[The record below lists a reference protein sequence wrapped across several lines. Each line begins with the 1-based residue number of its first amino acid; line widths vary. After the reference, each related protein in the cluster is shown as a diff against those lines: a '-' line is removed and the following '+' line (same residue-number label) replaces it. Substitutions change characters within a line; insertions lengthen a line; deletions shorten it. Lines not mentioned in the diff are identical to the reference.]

1 MRMTAR
7 TIIAFAT
14 MAPFCA
20 SVATGAANAQA
31 YPSRTITIVVPYPA
45 GGPTDTI
52 ARVMAERLKAPLGQ
66 PVIVENVT
74 GAGGSIGT
82 GRVARAAPDGYTL
95 SIGHNQTH
103 VFNGATQNLNYD
115 VVKDFEPVTL
125 IADTPIWIVGKKA
138 LPANDFKEFVAWLK
152 AGDGKA
158 SAGQVGVG
166 GPADI
171 AGLAFQKQ
179 TGTQYQSATY
189 RGGAPM
195 LQDLLAGHIDFV
207 FGQAPTY
214 LPYVRNGQLKAF
226 AVLARKRWQA
236 SPETPTL
243 DELGVPGIYASFW
256 HGIWVPKGTPPEIVA
271 KLNAAF
277 VETLADPA
285 VQKRFSDLGQ
295 DIWPREGQNPQA
307 LAAQQKAEIERW
319 WPVAKAAGIKTQ

>member
-1 MRMTAR
+1 MRATVR
-7 TIIAFAT
+7 TILALAT
-14 MAPFCA
+14 L
-20 SVATGAANAQA
+20 VACHAAVLTGAAKAQS

-52 ARVMAERLKAPLGQ
+52 ARVMAERLNAPLGQ

-103 VFNGATQNLNYD
+103 VFNGATQTLNYD

-125 IADTPIWIVGKKA
+125 ISDTPIWIVGKKA

-152 AGDGKA
+152 ASDGKA

-171 AGLAFQKQ
+171 AGTAFQKQ
-179 TGTQYQSATY
+179 TATSYQSATY
-189 RGGAPM
+189 RGGAPL
-195 LQDLLAGHIDFV
+195 LQDLLAGHIDFT

-226 AVLARKRWQA
+226 AVLTPKRWAA

-243 DELGVPGIYASFW
+243 DELGIPGIYASFW
-256 HGIWVPKGTPPEIVA
+256 HGIWVPKGTPQEIVA

-277 VETLADPA
+277 VETLSDPA
-285 VQKRFSDLGQ
+285 VKKRFTDLGQ
-295 DIWPREGQNPQA
+295 DIWPHEGQNPRA
-307 LAAQQKAEIERW
+307 LAAQQRAEIERW
-319 WPVAKAAGIKTQ
+319 WPVVKAAGIKTQ